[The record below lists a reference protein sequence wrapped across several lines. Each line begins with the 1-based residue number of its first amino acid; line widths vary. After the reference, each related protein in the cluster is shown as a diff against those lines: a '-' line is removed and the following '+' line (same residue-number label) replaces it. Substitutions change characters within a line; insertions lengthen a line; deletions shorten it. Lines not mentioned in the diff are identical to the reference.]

1 MHVQN
6 GKNRF
11 ESTRLEYE
19 REKCNYILLLLL
31 LIQQGSEIR
40 VGVYIVL
47 RTKYNLYLQKFLVIS
62 L

>member
-1 MHVQN
+1 M
-6 GKNRF
+6 GKIALRAQGLN
-11 ESTRLEYE
+11 TK
-19 REKCNYILLLLL
+19 EKSVIILLLLL